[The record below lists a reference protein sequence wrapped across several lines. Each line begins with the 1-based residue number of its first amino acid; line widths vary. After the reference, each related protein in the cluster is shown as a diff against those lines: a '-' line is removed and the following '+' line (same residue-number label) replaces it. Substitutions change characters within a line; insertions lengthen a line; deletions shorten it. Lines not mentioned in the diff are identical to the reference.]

1 MDMREKIEQKV
12 DAEIKFKENIFKYF
26 IVNVIIAFISFIF
39 LKSFWLLILV
49 MFFWGIEVIDD
60 FLKAYSFED
69 IVGYAY
75 R

>member
-1 MDMREKIEQKV
+1 MREKIEQKV